1 MQNKLICYYCDLL
14 GLRILI
20 YLSCPCS
27 TLAWTHVF
35 ISDASNTTTT
45 TTVSTST
52 HDVVLL
58 VRQNQSVVFNVERNA
73 STSEE
78 WWSKLLGPIVPW
90 PKAWRPKN
98 NFTIVISPD
107 RAIWKEKILLL
118 TMNQTWLCLERG
130 LPRVDQWSRDN
141 DNRVKDTTL
150 TSWLFGFSL
159 FLAWSIGSWFC
170 NIR

>member
-107 RAIWKEKILLL
+107 RAIWKEKSCYWQSI
-118 TMNQTWLCLERG
+118 RP
-130 LPRVDQWSRDN
+130 PRVDQWSRDN
-141 DNRVKDTTL
+141 ECRLKDTTL

-159 FLAWSIGSWFC
+159 FLAWSIASWFC